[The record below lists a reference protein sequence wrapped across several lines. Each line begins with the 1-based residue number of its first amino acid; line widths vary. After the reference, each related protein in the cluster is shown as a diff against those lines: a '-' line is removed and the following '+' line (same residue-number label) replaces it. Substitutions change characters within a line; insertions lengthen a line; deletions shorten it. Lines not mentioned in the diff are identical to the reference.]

1 MESPFTALSEV
12 VQLLEERGISY
23 VLVGSIASSMH
34 GMYRATADIDL
45 IADIK
50 PEQVRP
56 LLEAL
61 QDRFQVAEQA
71 AAQAVSQQQSFN
83 AIHLD
88 SVFKVDI
95 FIPKPGDFAMQQL
108 ARRELRRIAPDID
121 QQVYVSTVEDM
132 ILAKLRWYRAGGDV
146 SETQWRDVLG
156 MIGAS
161 AAELDLDYL
170 RQWAKE
176 LAVSEL
182 FEKALADAR

>member
-1 MESPFTALSEV
+1 MENPFTALSEV
-12 VQLLEERGISY
+12 VRLLEEGGISY

-34 GMYRATADIDL
+34 GMYRTTADIDL

-50 PEQVRP
+50 PAQVRP

-61 QDRFQVAEQA
+61 HNRFYVDEQA
-71 AAQAVSQQQSFN
+71 VQQAITQQRSFN
-83 AIHLD
+83 AIHFD

-108 ARRELRRIAPDID
+108 ARRELRKIAPDVD
-121 QQVYVSTVEDM
+121 QQVYVSTAEDM
-132 ILAKLRWYRAGGDV
+132 ILAKLRWFRAGGDV

-161 AAELDLDYL
+161 GTELDLAYL

-182 FEKALADAR
+182 FEKALAEAR

>member
-1 MESPFTALSEV
+1 MENPITALSEV
-12 VQLLEERGISY
+12 AQLLEERGIKY

-34 GMYRATADIDL
+34 GMYRTTADIDL

-61 QDRFQVAEQA
+61 QHHFYVDEKAV
-71 AAQAVSQQQSFN
+71 AQAMSQQRSFN
-83 AIHLD
+83 AIHFD

-95 FIPKPGDFAMQQL
+95 FIPKPGDFATQQL

-156 MIGAS
+156 MIGACG
-161 AAELDLDYL
+161 AELDLDYL

-182 FEKALADAR
+182 FEQALAEGR